1 MQSPVMDLEILL
13 AMASLVTDQ
22 EVAFSTPFWM
32 QAILW
37 VYLSGGL
44 FFLFLFIHSSFN
56 IIRIIR
62 KGDVMKLE
70 NGIRLVVT
78 TLPVSPFSWMK
89 YIVISEQ
96 DMRDSGDTIIRHEMA
111 HIQSCHSLDL
121 IIAECCVFLH
131 WFNPAV
137 WFFKQELQNIHEYEA
152 DESVISQGV
161 DAKNYQLLLI
171 KKAVGI
177 HQFTSMANSLNH
189 SSLKKRIAMMLKR
202 KSSPWVRLKYV
213 AVLPLVACLLVA
225 FARPEVSRE
234 FNRISDVG
242 FSEMLPTRDVSVA
255 EEVKADVL
263 EVSSVVTPSP
273 ENEVELIEL
282 NTVKEAISE
291 KVISRNNI
299 TAKLEAKSP
308 FEDTNQMKKLMDIR
322 LRRDLRGTVNVQQG
336 SVSFFGES
344 VEEEKPLTI
353 NSLIALSNPLIVSGG
368 EIILPE
374 DVRNIDPNTIA
385 FVRVLKDG
393 YATEAYGNIGM
404 NGVIEIVLK

>member
-1 MQSPVMDLEILL
+1 MGTFFVYIVKSSVCLALFYLFYKLLLGKETFHRFNRIALLSLIILSVLLPFCQIAITKPVMQSPVMDLEMLL

-37 VYLSGGL
+37 VYLSGAL

-137 WFFKQELQNIHEYEA
+137 WFF
-152 DESVISQGV
+152 
-161 DAKNYQLLLI
+161 
-171 KKAVGI
+171 
-177 HQFTSMANSLNH
+177 
-189 SSLKKRIAMMLKR
+189 
-202 KSSPWVRLKYV
+202 
-213 AVLPLVACLLVA
+213 
-225 FARPEVSRE
+225 
-234 FNRISDVG
+234 
-242 FSEMLPTRDVSVA
+242 
-255 EEVKADVL
+255 
-263 EVSSVVTPSP
+263 
-273 ENEVELIEL
+273 
-282 NTVKEAISE
+282 
-291 KVISRNNI
+291 
-299 TAKLEAKSP
+299 
-308 FEDTNQMKKLMDIR
+308 
-322 LRRDLRGTVNVQQG
+322 
-336 SVSFFGES
+336 
-344 VEEEKPLTI
+344 
-353 NSLIALSNPLIVSGG
+353 
-368 EIILPE
+368 
-374 DVRNIDPNTIA
+374 
-385 FVRVLKDG
+385 
-393 YATEAYGNIGM
+393 
-404 NGVIEIVLK
+404 

>member
-1 MQSPVMDLEILL
+1 M
-13 AMASLVTDQ
+13 
-22 EVAFSTPFWM
+22 FSYT
-32 QAILW
+32 
-37 VYLSGGL
+37 GL
-44 FFLFLFIHSSFN
+44 
-56 IIRIIR
+56 IRR
-62 KGDVMKLE
+62 FG
-70 NGIRLVVT
+70 
-78 TLPVSPFSWMK
+78 
-89 YIVISEQ
+89 
-96 DMRDSGDTIIRHEMA
+96 
-111 HIQSCHSLDL
+111 
-121 IIAECCVFLH
+121 
-131 WFNPAV
+131 
-137 WFFKQELQNIHEYEA
+137 FFKQELQNIHEYEA

-161 DAKNYQLLLI
+161 DARNYQLLLI

-242 FSEMLPTRDVSVA
+242 FSEMLPTRDMSVA

-353 NSLIALSNPLIVSGG
+353 NSLIALSNPLVVSGG